1 MSPNV
6 AIARLWCPLG
16 MLLACVVKL
25 GDLRCAGP
33 VRQRSWRAS
42 LCLKKRGTR
51 GVSESGGPMQFISE
65 KFGFWSL
72 ARRLTVGA
80 VAQAQRPLP
89 GCIHYTLHA
98 WAAEWGECVRVAE
111 ALKSRLPRCV
121 PPCLVAFLV
130 AIQLGVCVGRTWWI
144 TALNKWWFS
153 IAMLVYQSVLVQSN
167 RFYLLVIKHSNWMQF
182 AIPKCP
188 INGGLQLGKLSIHGW
203 FDIAIYY
210 QRAIVKTVDFPLQIW
225 HSTPWF
231 CRDKTNR
238 NVPGISG
245 LHPTPQVHW
254 GLNWP
259 KKSGFKWLLS
269 IIVAIIYH
277 ELPLVGWSNPGIY
290 LPKLGIATSTISART
305 NSETEQLINQRV
317 PNQRV
322 PIAILWGYQFL
333 KT

>member
-16 MLLACVVKL
+16 MLLAGVVKL

-98 WAAEWGECVRVAE
+98 WAAEWGECVWVAE

-130 AIQLGVCVGRTWWI
+130 AIQLGVCVGRTWGNTHIYIYIYTVPIII
-144 TALNKWWFS
+144 T
-153 IAMLVYQSVLVQSN
+153 I
-167 RFYLLVIKHSNWMQF
+167 LL
-182 AIPKCP
+182 
-188 INGGLQLGKLSIHGW
+188 G
-203 FDIAIYY
+203 
-210 QRAIVKTVDFPLQIW
+210 T
-225 HSTPWF
+225 
-231 CRDKTNR
+231 
-238 NVPGISG
+238 
-245 LHPTPQVHW
+245 
-254 GLNWP
+254 
-259 KKSGFKWLLS
+259 
-269 IIVAIIYH
+269 VAIRLYNPSPETQKRPPLPTVAGPAGAAWRYDTMWKSWGYVYLIYP
-277 ELPLVGWSNPGIY
+277 LPS
-290 LPKLGIATSTISART
+290 PKLT
-305 NSETEQLINQRV
+305 
-317 PNQRV
+317 
-322 PIAILWGYQFL
+322 
-333 KT
+333 

>member
-16 MLLACVVKL
+16 MLLAGVVKL

-98 WAAEWGECVRVAE
+98 WTAEWGECVWVAE

-130 AIQLGVCVGRTWWI
+130 AIQLGVCVGRTWGK
-144 TALNKWWFS
+144 TTVNVS
-153 IAMLVYQSVLVQSN
+153 IAKLQPSRVPWEEMLHPAALKHFGEVWVPSCDSMFVFPGIVCTHPV
-167 RFYLLVIKHSNWMQF
+167 FYLRFSMLNLRWSLFQSQLVSS
-182 AIPKCP
+182 C
-188 INGGLQLGKLSIHGW
+188 
-203 FDIAIYY
+203 
-210 QRAIVKTVDFPLQIW
+210 
-225 HSTPWF
+225 
-231 CRDKTNR
+231 
-238 NVPGISG
+238 
-245 LHPTPQVHW
+245 
-254 GLNWP
+254 
-259 KKSGFKWLLS
+259 
-269 IIVAIIYH
+269 
-277 ELPLVGWSNPGIY
+277 LPSPSFSF
-290 LPKLGIATSTISART
+290 TF
-305 NSETEQLINQRV
+305 QQ
-317 PNQRV
+317 
-322 PIAILWGYQFL
+322 
-333 KT
+333 

>member
-16 MLLACVVKL
+16 MLLAGVVKL

-51 GVSESGGPMQFISE
+51 GVSESRGPMQFISE

-98 WAAEWGECVRVAE
+98 WAAEWGECVWVAE

-130 AIQLGVCVGRTWWI
+130 AIQLGVCVGRTWGN
-144 TALNKWWFS
+144 TY
-153 IAMLVYQSVLVQSN
+153 VYIYTLYV
-167 RFYLLVIKHSNWMQF
+167 YIY
-182 AIPKCP
+182 IY
-188 INGGLQLGKLSIHGW
+188 
-203 FDIAIYY
+203 IYY
-210 QRAIVKTVDFPLQIW
+210 TVCMYIYICNVHICMYIIPL
-225 HSTPWF
+225 
-231 CRDKTNR
+231 
-238 NVPGISG
+238 
-245 LHPTPQVHW
+245 
-254 GLNWP
+254 
-259 KKSGFKWLLS
+259 
-269 IIVAIIYH
+269 IY
-277 ELPLVGWSNPGIY
+277 Y
-290 LPKLGIATSTISART
+290 YTK
-305 NSETEQLINQRV
+305 
-317 PNQRV
+317 
-322 PIAILWGYQFL
+322 
-333 KT
+333 

>member
-111 ALKSRLPRCV
+111 ALKSRLPLCV

-188 INGGLQLGKLSIHGW
+188 INGGLQLGKLSIW
-203 FDIAIYY
+203 
-210 QRAIVKTVDFPLQIW
+210 VIW
-225 HSTPWF
+225 H
-231 CRDKTNR
+231 CH
-238 NVPGISG
+238 I
-245 LHPTPQVHW
+245 
-254 GLNWP
+254 
-259 KKSGFKWLLS
+259 
-269 IIVAIIYH
+269 
-277 ELPLVGWSNPGIY
+277 
-290 LPKLGIATSTISART
+290 LPKGNRQNCGFSATNMTFNALVLSGQNQQECPWYFRVAPNTPSTLGVKLTKKK
-305 NSETEQLINQRV
+305 
-317 PNQRV
+317 
-322 PIAILWGYQFL
+322 WF
-333 KT
+333 